1 MITSVENRRIILT
14 MLLKCCHLVNTRQ
27 VVNAHLLT
35 ERTKTFFF
43 FFFFFFFFLLKSVKL
58 HIFKKKKKIIL
69 KPEEE
74 ALGAKIWL
82 SLRNIEKRSLK
93 RTYGISSI

>member
-35 ERTKTFFF
+35 ERTKT
-43 FFFFFFFFLLKSVKL
+43 FFFFFFLLKSVKL

>member
-43 FFFFFFFFLLKSVKL
+43 FFLFKSFNF
-58 HIFKKKKKIIL
+58 HILKKKKKIIL

>member
-1 MITSVENRRIILT
+1 
-14 MLLKCCHLVNTRQ
+14 
-27 VVNAHLLT
+27 
-35 ERTKTFFF
+35 
-43 FFFFFFFFLLKSVKL
+43 LKSVKL